1 MISQEV
7 MEAAAARLR
16 DAQDKGLPCAPVRE
30 LIGDSD
36 IAAAYAVQKIN
47 NDLRI
52 ANGSKVVG
60 LKIGLTSL
68 AVQKQLGVDQP
79 DFGLLFADTEVKN
92 GGSMKASAI
101 LQPKAEAEIAFV
113 MKDDLMGEIS
123 EETALEAID
132 YVVGAIEIVGS
143 RVLNWDIRITDT
155 VADNASA
162 SHFVMG
168 DIRRSAHEI
177 DLTAVTMQLHKN
189 GNLVSEGIGSACLG
203 SPLKA
208 LVWVAKTFAALGTPL
223 KAGDIVLSGALG
235 PMCAGE
241 AGDTFAA
248 SIEGFGTVSFTFE

>member
-7 MEAAAARLR
+7 IEAAAARLR
-16 DAQDKGLPCAPVRE
+16 NAQESGLPCAPVRE

-47 NDLRI
+47 NDLRV
-52 ANGSKVVG
+52 AQGGRVVG
-60 LKIGLTSL
+60 LKIGLTSP

-92 GGSMKASAI
+92 GGSVLTSGI

-113 MKDDLMGEIS
+113 MKRDLVGEIS
-123 EETALEAID
+123 EATAMEAID

-162 SHFVMG
+162 SHFVLG
-168 DIRRSAHEI
+168 DVRRDVNPL
-177 DLTAVTMQLHKN
+177 DLAAVKMQLHKN
-189 GNLVSEGIGSACLG
+189 GDLVSEGVGAACLG

-208 LVWVAKTFAALGTPL
+208 LVWLAQAFADLGTPL

-241 AGDTFAA
+241 AGDTFVA

>member
-7 MEAAAARLR
+7 IEAAAARLR
-16 DAQDKGLPCAPVRE
+16 NAQESGLPCAPVRE

-47 NDLRI
+47 NDLRVSQ
-52 ANGSKVVG
+52 GGRVVG
-60 LKIGLTSL
+60 LKIGLTSP

-92 GGSMKASAI
+92 GGSVLTSGI

-113 MKDDLMGEIS
+113 MKRDLVGEIS
-123 EETALEAID
+123 EATAMEAID

-162 SHFVMG
+162 SHFVLG
-168 DIRRSAHEI
+168 DVRRDVNPL
-177 DLTAVTMQLHKN
+177 DLAAVKMQLHKN
-189 GNLVSEGIGSACLG
+189 GDLVSEGVGAACLG

-208 LVWVAKTFAALGTPL
+208 LVWLAQAFADLGTPL

-241 AGDTFAA
+241 AGDTFVA

>member
-7 MEAAAARLR
+7 IEAAAARLR
-16 DAQDKGLPCAPVRE
+16 NAQESGLPCAPVRE

-47 NDLRI
+47 NDLRVSQ
-52 ANGSKVVG
+52 GGRVVG
-60 LKIGLTSL
+60 LKIGLTSP

-92 GGSMKASAI
+92 GGSVLTSGI

-113 MKDDLMGEIS
+113 MKRDLVGEIS
-123 EETALEAID
+123 EATAMEAID

-162 SHFVMG
+162 SHFVLG
-168 DIRRSAHEI
+168 DVRRDVNPL
-177 DLTAVTMQLHKN
+177 DLAAVKMQLHKN
-189 GNLVSEGIGSACLG
+189 GDLVSEGVGAACLG

-208 LVWVAKTFAALGTPL
+208 LVWLAQTFADLGTPL

-241 AGDTFAA
+241 AGDTFVA

>member
-7 MEAAAARLR
+7 IEAAAQRLR
-16 DAQDKGLPCAPVRE
+16 DAQERGVPCAPVRE

-36 IAAAYAVQKIN
+36 ISAAYAVQQIN
-47 NDLRI
+47 NDFRV
-52 ANGSKVVG
+52 ASGGNVVG
-60 LKIGLTSL
+60 MKIGLTSL
-68 AVQKQLGVDQP
+68 AVQMQLGVDQP
-79 DFGLLFADTEVKN
+79 DFGSLFADTQVKN
-92 GGSMKASAI
+92 GGSVTAASI

-113 MKDDLMGEIS
+113 MKHDLVGEIS
-123 EETALEAID
+123 EETAMEAID

-162 SHFVMG
+162 SHFVLG
-168 DIRRSAHEI
+168 DVRRAVNEI
-177 DLTAVTMQLHKN
+177 DLIAVKMQLQKN
-189 GNLVSEGIGSACLG
+189 GTLVSEGIGAACLG

-208 LVWVAKTFAALGTPL
+208 LVWLAQTFADLGTPL

-241 AGDTFAA
+241 AGDTFVA